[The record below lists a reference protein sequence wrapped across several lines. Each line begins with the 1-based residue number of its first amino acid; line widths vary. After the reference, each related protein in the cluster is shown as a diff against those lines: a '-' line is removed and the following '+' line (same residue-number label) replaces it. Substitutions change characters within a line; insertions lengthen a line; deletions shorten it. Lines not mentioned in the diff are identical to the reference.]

1 MSALLDTLLDAERR
15 AECDRNDEAPV
26 RWLGLHEEIPA
37 CYLVGAFTAPPVID
51 PHVTA

>member
-26 RWLGLHEEIPA
+26 HWLGEEIPA
-37 CYLVGAFTAPPVID
+37 QYLRGAFTAPPVID
-51 PHVTA
+51 PHA